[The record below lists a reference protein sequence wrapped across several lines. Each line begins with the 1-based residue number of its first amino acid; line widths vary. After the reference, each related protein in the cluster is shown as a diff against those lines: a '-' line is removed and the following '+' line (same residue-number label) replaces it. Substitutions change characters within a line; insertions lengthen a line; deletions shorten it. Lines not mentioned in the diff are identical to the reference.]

1 MSAAR
6 ADRLGRAARFAAGI
20 ALLAL
25 AVPGGAAAQ
34 MAASIPA
41 GGGGVPGGGIGASA
55 GETGTLPG
63 AQEATESDTT
73 LLQVTLSEALRRAAN
88 VDPGY
93 VAALR
98 DVGDADW
105 VRRQAWMAFLIPSI
119 QLQWSYNRFSSPQF
133 NIGTGDLTDQ
143 LTTATLGGRYDVFR
157 GGAKIFDMQRSAARV
172 EGARAGELQA
182 RFQTALGTEAD
193 YYDVIAQ
200 TELRRVASE
209 RVDRAEQQLAVARAR
224 VIAGAAVQT
233 DSLQLLLELT
243 RAQVELLQQESAV
256 TVARLQL
263 GRRIG
268 HSGPADAAPL
278 DTLLTGELPI
288 TQEEAYR
295 EALATSPRVEVVQ
308 ADARVADAL
317 FKTERSTYFPTLSL
331 FGQWA
336 GFDDDVLP
344 DATTR
349 TTWGLALS
357 LPIWDGASRELRVYR
372 ANTVRQVAEATRD
385 DTERE
390 VGRNIVG
397 AYQAYDAARAS
408 ATLAQRAVIVA
419 RETLR
424 VQEERYQAGATTI
437 LDLLSA
443 QVSLTEAEAGLVQA
457 RFTTRLALAG
467 VEAILGRRLFDK

>member
-1 MSAAR
+1 VKAAKESAR
-6 ADRLGRAARFAAGI
+6 ADRIARLVACVAVLSVWAPAG
-20 ALLAL
+20 
-25 AVPGGAAAQ
+25 VVAQ

-41 GGGGVPGGGIGASA
+41 GGGDLGNGGRTGAA
-55 GETGTLPG
+55 
-63 AQEATESDTT
+63 AQEAVEADT
-73 LLQVTLSEALRRAAN
+73 LIQVTLAEALQRAAG
-88 VDPGY
+88 VDPNY

-119 QLQWSYNRFSSPQF
+119 QFQWSYNRFSSPQF
-133 NIGTGDLTDQ
+133 NIGTGELTDQ
-143 LTTATLGGRYDVFR
+143 LTTASLSGRYDLFR

-172 EGARAGELQA
+172 DGARAGELQA

-209 RVDRAEQQLAVARAR
+209 RADRAEQQLAIARAR
-224 VIAGAAVQT
+224 VMAGAAVQT

-268 HSGPADAAPL
+268 LAGPADAAPL
-278 DTLLTGELPI
+278 DTVLTGNLPI
-288 TQEEAYR
+288 SQEEAYR
-295 EALATSPRVEVVQ
+295 EALSSSPRVEAVQ

-317 FKTERSTYFPTLSL
+317 FKTERSTYFPTVSL

-336 GFDDDVLP
+336 GFDEDVLP

-349 TTWGLALS
+349 TTYGVALNF
-357 LPIWDGASRELRVYR
+357 PIWDGASRELRVYR

-408 ATLAQRAVIVA
+408 ATLAQRAVLVA

-443 QVSLTEAEAGLVQA
+443 QINLAEAQAGLVQA